1 MNTNYMVTAQDVV
14 DMLGV
19 SKGHAYKIIRQL
31 NKELEDNG
39 YIVVSGMQI
48 TPKWDVCSA
57 EAERLFHSN
66 RYEVPLLLRVNQ
78 FPSYL
83 CRSSPGGRYDAYR

>member
-1 MNTNYMVTAQDVV
+1 MNRNYMITAQDVV

-39 YIVVSGMQI
+39 YIVVSGKI
-48 TPKWDVCSA
+48 LKAYWDKKFYGYQSETTTA
-57 EAERLFHSN
+57 
-66 RYEVPLLLRVNQ
+66 
-78 FPSYL
+78 
-83 CRSSPGGRYDAYR
+83 